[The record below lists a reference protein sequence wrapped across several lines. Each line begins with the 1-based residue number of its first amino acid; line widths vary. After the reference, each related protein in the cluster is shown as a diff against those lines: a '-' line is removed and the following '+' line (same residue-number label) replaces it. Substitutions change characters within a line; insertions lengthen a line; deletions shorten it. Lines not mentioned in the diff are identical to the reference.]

1 MMNGSLQSV
10 TNATAQ
16 ILAVMR
22 AAEKSCFA
30 FSFFSFSAANGAGD
44 AMV

>member
-1 MMNGSLQSV
+1 MTNGALQS
-10 TNATAQ
+10 TITQAT
-16 ILAVMR
+16 IWCAVEQAR
-22 AAEKSCFA
+22 FA